1 MGIFLKKMIWLH
13 ILVHILE
20 MSGFLK
26 RTQIFENH
34 LLDDDDDDNSG
45 SSDESSDDD
54 EEIDF
59 EEDVEEDN
67 NEQTRIVESI
77 SKDGSSDTSYSSSSD
92 EEEER
97 ITNKNTYFS
106 SQAIQRSETVEMIS
120 SDSMPPPPPP
130 PPPPVQVNYVFGR
143 SKKNAFK
150 WQTVP
155 NFDSNKTFYESF
167 GPRLNEPFKH
177 LKTVDQFFSSVFTD
191 QLLEKIV
198 FYTNESLNLKY
209 GEKVQEP
216 ISLNELKAFIGLL
229 ITFGITKKRKISVEK
244 IWKPNSIHWCPV
256 ATGAMSRNRFQF
268 IFKNICFDDKR
279 TRNERKKENR
289 KFYKMEE
296 CYLIFKNN
304 LNKIL
309 NPSSKLCIDECLY
322 ACKCRCAFIQFM
334 KNKPRKF
341 GIKYWCL
348 VDVSTGVLIDFNI
361 YLGIISFNISSSLLK
376 LHSYLNIK
384 EERQI

>member
-120 SDSMPPPPPP
+120 SDS
-130 PPPPVQVNYVFGR
+130 
-143 SKKNAFK
+143 
-150 WQTVP
+150 
-155 NFDSNKTFYESF
+155 
-167 GPRLNEPFKH
+167 
-177 LKTVDQFFSSVFTD
+177 
-191 QLLEKIV
+191 IV